1 MWNFIMLLVVIVILF
16 PSMEEG
22 TISRLIAAQGR
33 KIALDLIVDI
43 VFLIVKIAARIAK
56 PKDYI

>member
-1 MWNFIMLLVVIVILF
+1 MMLLVVIVILF
-16 PSMEEG
+16 TSMEEG
-22 TISRLIAAQGR
+22 TISSLIAAQGR

-43 VFLIVKIAARIAK
+43 VFLIVKLPARIAK